1 MEKQPNKTMALISAI
16 KSVPIVVVSCFIA
29 IFIAIAIAG
38 FKWSL
43 LSQVFSDYWSILL
56 LIVAGSFI
64 LLYFITRYPF
74 GAIMTVMLS
83 IGIVLVMASAK
94 GNVIGGKIR
103 DYIDTNFELSFLLGS
118 LGVLALILVIQTIR
132 QRS

>member
-1 MEKQPNKTMALISAI
+1 MNAI
-16 KSVPIVVVSCFIA
+16 KSVPIVVISCFIA

-43 LSQVFSDYWSILL
+43 LSQVFSDYWLILL
-56 LIVAGSFI
+56 LIVVGSFI